1 MAAVKALQQWCKIQC
16 NGYRDVAITNM
27 TTSFRDGL
35 AFCALIHKQRPDLI
49 DFDSLRKENV
59 YDNNHLAFRV
69 AEEQLGIPALL
80 DAEDMV
86 ALRVPDR
93 LSILTYVS
101 QYYNYFHGKSPIGGL
116 GGIKRP
122 AESSH
127 DQPAG
132 KKNQPITAKTHSPAT
147 PATQNQPIT
156 VKTYAPATPATQNQP
171 ITVKTYAPATPATPS
186 QREVLTER
194 TNKTGTLSS
203 SCSVCNKHVHLVQ
216 RHLVE
221 GRLYHRNCFK
231 CSECSTLLL
240 SGTYKPGVKPG
251 TFICTT
257 HNTLS
262 PPSNQS
268 PRTPPSPKP
277 STRNPPASNPRSWTP
292 PSTNQSEL
300 SKKATP
306 SPSKPTGPSWLVTKS
321 DHTAV
326 PTPKPSPRQ
335 QKTTVT
341 VVSPSATQTHDSSPG
356 SSLSTLT
363 TKNQQAR
370 QRFFESGTSSGT
382 TKPLSGVADRA
393 ESAGKGIGT
402 GGEKKGRVVLK
413 VGDWKKE
420 GEKEREEEEEKEKA
434 KSMIGR
440 KLAEE
445 KSSSTN
451 PPWQTDGGKSID
463 SRGRL
468 RLKPLDVSL
477 TTNTTKDKPSPAWMN
492 KSSKDNKPVL
502 TPSKENDSAPTSWR
516 SMLKPVKE
524 TKSVSSTDPVPP
536 SRTESPKPKSP
547 SRLWGGSSGK
557 PQPSGPSFS
566 LTPSTSPAAP
576 ASLGTPTSKASTT
589 PETTHSKE
597 TTKAPKGKPDYIPK
611 EEILQELDEIEKNL
625 NELEGKGVEL
635 EKQLRQ
641 FEEEEKEDV
650 LQDELMVD
658 WFNLIRQKQVYMRRE
673 SELVYVAK
681 NQDLEEQ
688 QPSVEAELRRLM
700 MKPEHLKTSFDRK
713 REEDLMAKLV
723 EIVNDRNAIVDGL
736 DEDRLR
742 EEEEDEQLNK
752 MMESLDFKKEKDKK
766 KSPKSKWFSF
776 KSKKDNVVS

>member
-1 MAAVKALQQWCKIQC
+1 
-16 NGYRDVAITNM
+16 
-27 TTSFRDGL
+27 
-35 AFCALIHKQRPDLI
+35 
-49 DFDSLRKENV
+49 
-59 YDNNHLAFRV
+59 
-69 AEEQLGIPALL
+69 
-80 DAEDMV
+80 
-86 ALRVPDR
+86 
-93 LSILTYVS
+93 
-101 QYYNYFHGKSPIGGL
+101 
-116 GGIKRP
+116 
-122 AESSH
+122 
-127 DQPAG
+127 
-132 KKNQPITAKTHSPAT
+132 
-147 PATQNQPIT
+147 
-156 VKTYAPATPATQNQP
+156 
-171 ITVKTYAPATPATPS
+171 
-186 QREVLTER
+186 
-194 TNKTGTLSS
+194 
-203 SCSVCNKHVHLVQ
+203 
-216 RHLVE
+216 
-221 GRLYHRNCFK
+221 
-231 CSECSTLLL
+231 
-240 SGTYKPGVKPG
+240 
-251 TFICTT
+251 
-257 HNTLS
+257 
-262 PPSNQS
+262 
-268 PRTPPSPKP
+268 
-277 STRNPPASNPRSWTP
+277 
-292 PSTNQSEL
+292 
-300 SKKATP
+300 
-306 SPSKPTGPSWLVTKS
+306 
-321 DHTAV
+321 
-326 PTPKPSPRQ
+326 
-335 QKTTVT
+335 
-341 VVSPSATQTHDSSPG
+341 
-356 SSLSTLT
+356 
-363 TKNQQAR
+363 
-370 QRFFESGTSSGT
+370 
-382 TKPLSGVADRA
+382 
-393 ESAGKGIGT
+393 
-402 GGEKKGRVVLK
+402 
-413 VGDWKKE
+413 
-420 GEKEREEEEEKEKA
+420 
-434 KSMIGR
+434 MIGR

-463 SRGRL
+463 SRGRV

-547 SRLWGGSSGK
+547 SRLWRGSSGK
-557 PQPSGPSFS
+557 PQASGPSFS

-589 PETTHSKE
+589 PETTHLKE

-658 WFNLIRQKQVYMRRE
+658 WFNLIRQKQVYIRRE